1 MFFGIFKYHSSEE
14 TFIKRRSPFFH
25 SCGHGLLDVG
35 KLMINGPTTV
45 NTKCSESGRTALHVA
60 CFNGDI
66 QLYNWLLSH
75 PDIDVN
81 ARDNEGNTALHY
93 LCKSYP
99 TLQFLLPYESSTEQA
114 QRVQKQ
120 KHQLQILQ
128 SLINNA
134 KDLNLN
140 FNVRTL
146 DYEGQTP
153 FHDACR
159 YGTYDVIKLLM
170 ENVDRFGIDINAL
183 NGLNRTGLDLTKV
196 RGKKFE
202 RWNFMEA
209 TRFPF
214 CFL

>member
-1 MFFGIFKYHSSEE
+1 MLDFK
-14 TFIKRRSPFFH
+14 
-25 SCGHGLLDVG
+25 L
-35 KLMINGPTTV
+35 
-45 NTKCSESGRTALHVA
+45 SGNYFAD
-60 CFNGDI
+60 FNFLTYDC
-66 QLYNWLLSH
+66 
-75 PDIDVN
+75 V
-81 ARDNEGNTALHY
+81 
-93 LCKSYP
+93 
-99 TLQFLLPYESSTEQA
+99 TLQFLLPYESSTEEA

-128 SLINNA
+128 SLINNS

-170 ENVDRFGIDINAL
+170 ENVDLDHCGIDINAL

-202 RWNFMEA
+202 RLIQGRGNDG
-209 TRFPF
+209 FPC
-214 CFL
+214 CFS

>member
-1 MFFGIFKYHSSEE
+1 M
-14 TFIKRRSPFFH
+14 IK
-25 SCGHGLLDVG
+25 
-35 KLMINGPTTV
+35 GPTTV

-66 QLYNWLLSH
+66 QLYDWLLSH

-81 ARDNEGNTALHY
+81 ARDNEGKTALHY

-170 ENVDRFGIDINAL
+170 ENVDHCGININAL

>member
-1 MFFGIFKYHSSEE
+1 M
-14 TFIKRRSPFFH
+14 IK
-25 SCGHGLLDVG
+25 
-35 KLMINGPTTV
+35 GPTTV

-60 CFNGDI
+60 CFNGDV
-66 QLYNWLLSH
+66 QLSDWLLSH

-81 ARDNEGNTALHY
+81 ARDNEGKTALHY

-134 KDLNLN
+134 KDLNLI

-146 DYEGQTP
+146 DYEDKFRFMTLADMEP
-153 FHDACR
+153 MM
-159 YGTYDVIKLLM
+159 LL
-170 ENVDRFGIDINAL
+170 NY
-183 NGLNRTGLDLTKV
+183 
-196 RGKKFE
+196 
-202 RWNFMEA
+202 
-209 TRFPF
+209 
-214 CFL
+214 

>member
-1 MFFGIFKYHSSEE
+1 MLDFK
-14 TFIKRRSPFFH
+14 
-25 SCGHGLLDVG
+25 L
-35 KLMINGPTTV
+35 
-45 NTKCSESGRTALHVA
+45 SGNYFADFNCFTCFTALHVA

-66 QLYNWLLSH
+66 QLYDWLLSH
-75 PDIDVN
+75 LDIDVN
-81 ARDNEGNTALHY
+81 ARDNEGKTALHY

-99 TLQFLLPYESSTEQA
+99 TLLFLLPYESSIEQA

-128 SLINNA
+128 SLINNS

-170 ENVDRFGIDINAL
+170 ENVDHCGIDINAL

-196 RGKKFE
+196 RGKKV
-202 RWNFMEA
+202 
-209 TRFPF
+209 
-214 CFL
+214 